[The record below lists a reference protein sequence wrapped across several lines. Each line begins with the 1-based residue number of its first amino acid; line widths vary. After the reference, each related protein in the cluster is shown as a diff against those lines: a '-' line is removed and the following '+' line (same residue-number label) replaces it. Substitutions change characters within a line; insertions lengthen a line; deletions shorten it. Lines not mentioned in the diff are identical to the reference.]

1 MPSSRRMLEECTN
14 QKVAR
19 VYCDRWT
26 RKTITL
32 IESVAS
38 QPWCTGRVGLMGVSY
53 LAMSQRRV
61 AALKPPHLRAIV
73 PWEGVTDLY
82 REFAFH
88 GGIPE
93 GKFIPIWFKIR
104 IKRGRNRRLPLAED
118 FLIER
123 ERHPLDDAYWLLKRP
138 ILEDIEVPALVCANW
153 SDHGLHTRGSIEGF
167 ERISSREKWL
177 FTHGRKKWETF

>member
-1 MPSSRRMLEECTN
+1 MDMRICVFCGSSFGNNEVYGN
-14 QKVAR
+14 AAR
-19 VYCDRWT
+19 EMGR
-26 RKTITL
+26 TL
-32 IESVAS
+32 AAHKIGLIYGG
-38 QPWCTGRVGLMGVSY
+38 GRVGLMGVSY